1 MSFEH
6 SINFTRVQDISI
18 RRSSTAIMRELI
30 TAEEDLRIEKSCTL
44 VKLMLCPKLTITYPL
59 HCDHTAM
66 NLYNIMKQKI
76 IIKRS
81 SSSSS
86 SSLEHIPERHGGRSY
101 KKIKHIDFSIAM
113 S

>member
-18 RRSSTAIMRELI
+18 RRSSSAIMRELI

-44 VKLMLCPKLTITYPL
+44 VELMLCPKLTIAYPL

-66 NLYNIMKQKI
+66 NLYNIIMKQKI
-76 IIKRS
+76 IIKR
-81 SSSSS
+81 
-86 SSLEHIPERHGGRSY
+86 
-101 KKIKHIDFSIAM
+101 M
-113 S
+113 